1 MRKLAK
7 IGVLGHQ
14 LDVADGGDVDPAT
27 GRLLSIAELQ
37 QVLRLART
45 RALAPDSAT
54 PTPPADRWT
63 RIPGVRHADDLD
75 DDPFG
80 WGPDGDSPDAENPGD
95 EPASTRSGR
104 KHHPEPA
111 AATPRPRSAAL
122 RVTRK
127 ILGLDRRQARPA
139 SPAEVPVPQTHPA
152 AVDVPASPTRRPQDA
167 DDFEVAA
174 GPRGFAAVFWRWTA
188 RVLVVVLLVA
198 GVNQL
203 FIKPL
208 HHTAAGPATAAD
220 IDPAVAR
227 QIAARYAADYLS
239 YSPGRTGANL
249 PALTADSVA
258 TASTST
264 QLFSGAGYV
273 TADLVQPGQ
282 IVTVDAT
289 HVLVAE
295 AVRIHLAIPPAGTAA
310 PQPAASTPAA
320 SPPDTANNPGP
331 VPDRW
336 TDLGERWLSMTVPVE
351 STPAGLRVSASGGV
365 FTGEPP
371 TVITPIA
378 GSNSDAATAATT
390 AAVAPA
396 FFTGYAA
403 SDVSYLIPPGAPV
416 TGLGGA
422 VTFVSLAD
430 WTVQTAADT
439 GTGTA
444 ATPTAGIGTAAVTW
458 QLAGSTL
465 QITQAYALSL
475 TFTSGRWYTA
485 ALGPATTAA
494 NQ

>member
-1 MRKLAK
+1 M
-7 IGVLGHQ
+7 
-14 LDVADGGDVDPAT
+14 
-27 GRLLSIAELQ
+27 
-37 QVLRLART
+37 
-45 RALAPDSAT
+45 
-54 PTPPADRWT
+54 
-63 RIPGVRHADDLD
+63 
-75 DDPFG
+75 
-80 WGPDGDSPDAENPGD
+80 
-95 EPASTRSGR
+95 
-104 KHHPEPA
+104 
-111 AATPRPRSAAL
+111 
-122 RVTRK
+122 TRK
-127 ILGLDRRQARPA
+127 ILGLDRAPARPA
-139 SPAEVPVPQTHPA
+139 DPADVPVLQTHPA
-152 AVDVPASPTRRPQDA
+152 AVDVPAAPVRRTQDA

-174 GPRGFAAVFWRWTA
+174 APRGLAAVFWRWTA

-198 GVNQL
+198 GVNQV

-208 HHTAAGPATAAD
+208 RHGTPGPAAAAA
-220 IDPAVAR
+220 IDPAMAG

-239 YSPGRTGANL
+239 YSPGEAGANL

-273 TADLVQPGQ
+273 AADLVQPGQ

-295 AVRIHLAIPPAGTAA
+295 TVRIHLAIPPAGTPA
-310 PQPAASTPAA
+310 PQPAASTLAA
-320 SPPDTANNPGP
+320 SPPGSAGDPGP
-331 VPDRW
+331 VPTGW
-336 TDLGERWLSMTVPVE
+336 TDLRERWLSITVPVE

-371 TVITPIA
+371 TVIAPIA
-378 GSNSDAATAATT
+378 GADPDAATTAAT

-403 SDVSYLIPPGAPV
+403 SDVSYLIPTGAPV

-430 WTVQTAADT
+430 WTVQTARA
-439 GTGTA
+439 GTAPGSA

-458 QLAGSTL
+458 QLAGTTV
-465 QITQAYALSL
+465 QITQTYALSL

-485 ALGPATTAA
+485 ALGPATTAVA